1 MTNLVNFIVGNEDD
15 KITVDYTFEK
25 TEKKLIITEAE
36 VGNKKGDSTTNTIT
50 KIYPI
55 DRVSVEVGV
64 GKMKKA
70 AKVLSAILIF
80 LIGIGI
86 AALSLVSDKIC
97 VGKLASMATVF
108 PYVCYGV
115 GGLLVVVGII
125 MFIAGLLRRKKKNLT
140 TLIVK
145 DEGDVV
151 EKITFKDTP
160 ECEIA
165 TNLINL
171 FKE

>member
-1 MTNLVNFIVGNEDD
+1 MTNLVNFTVGNEDD

-36 VGNKKGDSTTNTIT
+36 VTPKKGDSTTNTVT
-50 KIYPI
+50 KIYPV
-55 DRVSVEVGV
+55 DRVSVEVGI

-70 AKVLSAILIF
+70 AKILGSIIVI
-80 LIGIGI
+80 LIGILV
-86 AALSLVSDKIC
+86 AAVSLLSDKIC
-97 VGKLASMATVF
+97 VGKLASAATIF

-115 GGLLVVVGII
+115 GGLLIVVGII

-145 DEGDVV
+145 DAGEVV
-151 EKITFKDTP
+151 EKITFRDTP